1 MIDLTKRKLAE
12 SNSIPASDGTYQ
24 TVRSNKSVSN
34 RSRGSAAKSFNS
46 RKSNKVRRD
55 QYCSNDF
62 VLVGGVGLDNIDVN
76 LSRTMKK

>member
-34 RSRGSAAKSFNS
+34 RSRASTKSFNS
-46 RKSNKVRRD
+46 RKSNKIKRD